1 MTYKSFSWLI
11 ITVLAAACTSTEKK
25 EEAASDRIDFKIHSQ
40 LPHDTGSFT
49 EGFVVHNGKLYEST
63 GEEGHSWFGVL
74 NIKTGKPEKKV
85 DLSEEYFGEGIT
97 ILNNKVYQLTWKNKQ
112 GFVYDLNTFEKVNEF
127 TYETEGWGLTHDG
140 KNLIM
145 SDGKS
150 SLFYL
155 DSASLKVIKTLPV
168 TYQGQPVTMINEL
181 EYVNGYIFAN
191 IWQTNS
197 IVKIDPADGEVVGV
211 LDLSA
216 LAEQARI
223 KNPEVDVLNGIAW
236 YEGTKSLLVT
246 GKYWPTIYAL
256 KLEE

>member
-25 EEAASDRIDFKIHSQ
+25 EEATSDRIDFKIHSQ

-63 GEEGHSWFGVL
+63 GEEGRSWFGVL

-85 DLSEEYFGEGIT
+85 DLAEEYFGEGIT

-155 DSASLKVIKTLPV
+155 DTASLKVTKTLPV

-216 LAEQARI
+216 LAEQAKL
-223 KNPEVDVLNGIAW
+223 KNPQVDVLNGIAW

>member
-11 ITVLAAACTSTEKK
+11 ITVLAAACTSTDKK
-25 EEAASDRIDFKIHSQ
+25 EEATSDIIDFKIHSQ

-85 DLSEEYFGEGIT
+85 DLAEEYFGEGIT

-112 GFVYDLNTFEKVNEF
+112 GFVYDLSTFEKVNEF

-140 KNLIM
+140 KDLIM

-155 DSASLKVIKTLPV
+155 DSATLKVTKTLPV

>member
-11 ITVLAAACTSTEKK
+11 ITVLATACTSTEKK
-25 EEAASDRIDFKIHSQ
+25 EEATSDRIDFKIHSQ

-140 KNLIM
+140 KDLIM

>member
-11 ITVLAAACTSTEKK
+11 ITVLAAACTSTDKK
-25 EEAASDRIDFKIHSQ
+25 EEATSDIIDFKIHSQ

-85 DLSEEYFGEGIT
+85 DLAEEYFGEGIT

-140 KNLIM
+140 KDLIM

-197 IVKIDPADGEVVGV
+197 IVKIDPADGEVIGV

>member
-11 ITVLAAACTSTEKK
+11 ITLLAAACTSTEKK
-25 EEAASDRIDFKIHSQ
+25 EEATSDRIGFKIHSQ

-85 DLSEEYFGEGIT
+85 DLAEEYFGEGIT
-97 ILNNKVYQLTWKNKQ
+97 ILNNKVYQLTWKNQQ
-112 GFVYDLNTFEKVNEF
+112 GFVYDLNTFEKVGEF

-155 DSASLKVIKTLPV
+155 DTTSLKVTKTLPV

-197 IVKIDPADGEVVGV
+197 IVKIDPADGKVAGV

-216 LAEQARI
+216 LAEQAKL
-223 KNPEVDVLNGIAW
+223 KNPQLDVLNGIAW